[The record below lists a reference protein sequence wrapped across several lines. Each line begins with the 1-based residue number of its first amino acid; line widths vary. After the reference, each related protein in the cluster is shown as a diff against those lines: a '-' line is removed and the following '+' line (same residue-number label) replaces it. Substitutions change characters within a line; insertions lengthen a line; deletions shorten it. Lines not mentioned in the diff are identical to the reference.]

1 MFFSPLERKGVLMK
15 TLLLLVS
22 ILLASTLCIT
32 AQANYTIQPSNANL
46 LDLAH
51 TYFYIWK
58 VTPSLPSGETL
69 TDVSI
74 FFEGIND
81 WRIEPDDKMYIRLL
95 SKADIDNAVHDKHM
109 SNISGSS
116 KDIYRGTDNQAAG
129 DALGGYGQQLTIY
142 EDKNEYQQTSQYW
155 NSRRH
160 RWVTVTEW
168 VNPPEDFT
176 YTFSQSEVNLLQSY
190 IANDGVFGIALDSDC
205 HYSFANGNTNCT
217 HMGFCCGPPRSPPI
231 PAPGAIVLGSIGVG
245 LVGWL
250 RRRRTL

>member
-1 MFFSPLERKGVLMK
+1 MK
-15 TLLLLVS
+15 KLLVA
-22 ILLASTLCIT
+22 ILLASAFCVT
-32 AQANYTIQPSNANL
+32 AQASYTIQPSNANL

-95 SKADIDNAVHDKHM
+95 SEADIDNAVTAKHM
-109 SNISGSS
+109 QNISGRS
-116 KDIYRGTDNQAAG
+116 KDIYRGTDHEAAG
-129 DALGGYGQQLTIY
+129 DALGRYGQLLTIY
-142 EDKNEYQQTSQYW
+142 EDKNEYQKTSQYW
-155 NSRRH
+155 DSRR
-160 RWVTVTEW
+160 RRLVTVTEW

-176 YTFSQSEVNLLQSY
+176 YTFSQSEVDLLNSY

-205 HYSFANGNTNCT
+205 HYSHNYSNGSP
-217 HMGFCCGPPRSPPI
+217 HIGFCGTPPCSPPI
-231 PAPGAIVLGSIGVG
+231 PAPGAILLGSIGAG
-245 LVGWL
+245 FVGWL